1 MKKITQ
7 FADKLTNLIRR
18 VEIKTD
24 NNIEAQFFSTMIDLL
39 LLVEQKEREKLKEYE
54 YLKEQGLLLKL
65 PAKVGDTVY
74 TNTRVA
80 GRYMREKDK
89 PYEAKVVFVGINGVN
104 NFMNIILEKGSV
116 FPFKFSDLGKTIFLT
131 REEAEA
137 ALRKNKECN
146 QNG

>member
-7 FADKLTNLIRR
+7 VADELVDLIRK

-24 NNIEAQFFSTMIDLL
+24 NNIFFSAMIDLL
-39 LLVEQKEREKLKEYE
+39 LLVEQKGREKLKEYE
-54 YLKEQGLLLKL
+54 GLEERGLLLRL
-65 PAKVGDTVY
+65 PCKVGDTVY

-89 PYEAKVVFVGINGVN
+89 PYEAKVVFVGINGVD
-104 NFMNIILEKGSV
+104 NFMNIILEKGSM
-116 FPFKFSDLGKTIFLT
+116 FQFNFSDLGKTVFLT

>member
-1 MKKITQ
+1 MKKITR

-24 NNIEAQFFSTMIDLL
+24 NNIEAQFFSAMIDLL

-80 GRYMREKDK
+80 GRHMREKDK
-89 PYEAKVVFVGINGVN
+89 PYEAKVVFVGINGVD
-104 NFMNIILEKGSV
+104 NFMNIILEKGSM
-116 FPFKFSDLGKTIFLT
+116 FQFKFSDFGKTVFLT

>member
-1 MKKITQ
+1 
-7 FADKLTNLIRR
+7 
-18 VEIKTD
+18 
-24 NNIEAQFFSTMIDLL
+24 MIDLL

-89 PYEAKVVFVGINGVN
+89 PYEAKVVFVGINGVD
-104 NFMNIILEKGSV
+104 NFMNIILEKGSM
-116 FPFKFSDLGKTIFLT
+116 FQFKFSDLGKTVFLT